1 MVVACVSVRTDGWL
15 EYFAE
20 MSDALEIKSR
30 TQLVNAKITYAVE
43 LQSVMRE
50 LLTEVGVLVLGFPI
64 ADSL

>member
-1 MVVACVSVRTDGWL
+1 MSVRTDGWL